1 MHYSLSF
8 VCLTGSVS
16 ADLQLCGAFCVLRF
30 RRFQFV
36 VEERIAVI
44 MIELKK
50 KKKTLGHYSKFLACT
65 FLHRWLCKAGA
76 VFPFSILFML
86 IFYLSAVYIIKFR
99 L

>member
-16 ADLQLCGAFCVLRF
+16 ADLQLCVAFCFKIQKISVCCR
-30 RRFQFV
+30 
-36 VEERIAVI
+36 EEGSCHHDRV
-44 MIELKK
+44 KK
-50 KKKTLGHYSKFLACT
+50 KKKNLGHYSKFLACT

-86 IFYLSAVYIIKFR
+86 IFHLSAVYIIKFR